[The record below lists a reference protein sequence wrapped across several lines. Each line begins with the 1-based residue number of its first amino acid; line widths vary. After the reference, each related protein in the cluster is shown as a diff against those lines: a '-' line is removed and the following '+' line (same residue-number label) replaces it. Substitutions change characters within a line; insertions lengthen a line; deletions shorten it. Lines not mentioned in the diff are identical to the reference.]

1 MELLEKVAATVRHNA
16 LLRRADWLWDK
27 VRPLYN
33 RTIETVSQEGLA
45 RNMNGA
51 DPMVLSPRL
60 RNYPEVYEP
69 DIWPL
74 LMSEI
79 KAGDTFADVGTCYG
93 LYSIAVGRRV
103 GAGGKVFAFEP
114 DGNNFSLAEEN
125 VRLNNLQ
132 RIIDLRRAAVSDTAG
147 VVHFA
152 AGRSTESHIAAD
164 AGPGT
169 VAVDCV
175 TLDGVFAGR
184 RVDVLKIDVEG
195 YEEPVLRGARQL
207 LSDAS
212 RAPRVIFL
220 EVHPFAWAELG
231 TTGAVLLQILAECGY
246 AVFELDGRP
255 VTQID
260 AYGEVVARR
269 ISRQQ
274 AVSGR
279 Q

>member
-1 MELLEKVAATVRHNA
+1 MSLLEKTAGAVRHNP
-16 LLRRADWLWDK
+16 LLRRAGWFWDR

-33 RTIETVSQEGLA
+33 RAIETANQEGLA
-45 RNMNGA
+45 RNMNGT
-51 DPMVLSPRL
+51 DQMVLSPRM

-69 DIWPL
+69 EIWPL
-74 LMSEI
+74 LMKEI
-79 KAGDTFADVGTCYG
+79 RPGDTFADVGTCYA

-103 GAGGKVFAFEP
+103 GAAGKVFAFEP
-114 DGNNFSLAEEN
+114 DGHNFSLAEEN
-125 VRLNNLQ
+125 VRLNKLEH
-132 RIIDLRRAAVSDTAG
+132 IIDLRRAAVSDTAG

-169 VAVDCV
+169 IAVDCV

-195 YEEPVLRGARQL
+195 YEEPVLHGASRL
-207 LSDAS
+207 LSDAA

-220 EVHPFAWAELG
+220 EVHPFAWGGLG
-231 TTGAVLLQILAECGY
+231 TTGAVLLQLFKDYGY

-260 AYGEVVARR
+260 AYGEVIARR
-269 ISRQQ
+269 I
-274 AVSGR
+274 A
-279 Q
+279 